1 MEHNNDGWIKL
12 HRKILDNPLV
22 MKDAEHLAVWVF
34 LLLHASHKEYNVIF
48 DGKRTTLRPGQ
59 LITGRKSIASEL
71 GMNESKVRRILESFE
86 NDQQIDQQKTNKNRL
101 ISLLNW
107 ESYQIFDQQNDQQVT
122 NKRPTSDQQ
131 VTTNKNIKN
140 NKNERNI
147 YKDSPE
153 LNSAI
158 ESFIDY
164 RKSNKP
170 MSKKEIDE
178 MIKKLDEMTDSED
191 EKIRILNQSIKRGWI
206 GIFPI
211 KEKKKNQFMTAESRQ
226 YNFEELE
233 QMLLANSEG
242 GNGND

>member
-1 MEHNNDGWIKL
+1 MEHNDGWIKL

-147 YKDSPE
+147 YKDSPK

-164 RKSNKP
+164 RKNNKP
-170 MSKKEIDE
+170 MSKNEIDE
-178 MIKKLDEMTDSED
+178 LIKKLDEMTDSED